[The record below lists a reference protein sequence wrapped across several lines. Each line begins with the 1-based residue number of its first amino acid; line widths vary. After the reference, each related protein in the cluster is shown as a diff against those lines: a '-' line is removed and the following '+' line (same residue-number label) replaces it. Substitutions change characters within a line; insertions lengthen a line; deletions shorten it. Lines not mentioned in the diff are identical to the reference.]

1 LEIEVLAFIQTG
13 GFFMWPLMACSILT
27 LAIILERFWT
37 LRKTGVA
44 PNGLLNDVMMRLR
57 DDRMTLDYIRSMQS
71 KAGLAS
77 IFAAGLLNSKHG
89 RSAMKESVQ
98 EAASHVIHELERFM
112 NTLGTIAAISP
123 LLGLLGTVVGMI
135 KVFAVLM
142 ENGAGNTALLAGGI
156 SEALLTTAAGL
167 GVAIPALIFHR
178 FFSRKIDVLVVTMEQ
193 QSTKLVDALH
203 GDRDKSG
210 AAQ

>member
-1 LEIEVLAFIQTG
+1 VLAFIQTG
-13 GFFMWPLMACSILT
+13 GFFMWPLLACSILA

-37 LRKTGVA
+37 LRKSGVA
-44 PNGLLNDVMMRLR
+44 PKGLLSDVMARLR
-57 DDRMTLDYIRSMQS
+57 DDRMTIEYIRSMQA
-71 KAGLAS
+71 KTGLAS

-89 RSAMKESVQ
+89 RDAMKESVQ

-135 KVFAVLM
+135 KVFSVLM
-142 ENGAGNTALLAGGI
+142 ESGAGNTALLAGGI

-178 FFSRKIDVLVVTMEQ
+178 FFSRRIDELVVTMEQ
-193 QSTKLVDALH
+193 QSTKLIDALH
-203 GDRDKSG
+203 GDRDKAG
-210 AAQ
+210 VAQ

>member
-1 LEIEVLAFIQTG
+1 VLAFIQTG
-13 GFFMWPLMACSILT
+13 GFFMWPILACSIIA

-37 LRKTGVA
+37 LRKSSIA
-44 PNGLLNDVMMRLR
+44 PKTLLSEVMTRLR
-57 DDRMTLDYIRSMQS
+57 DDRMTLDYIRSMQG
-71 KAGLAS
+71 KTGLAS

-135 KVFAVLM
+135 KVFSVLM
-142 ENGAGNTALLAGGI
+142 ESGAGNTALLAGGI

-178 FFSRKIDVLVVTMEQ
+178 FFSRRIDELVVTMEQ
-193 QSTKLVDALH
+193 QSTKLVDTLH
-203 GDRDKSG
+203 GDRDKTG
-210 AAQ
+210 VA

>member
-1 LEIEVLAFIQTG
+1 MLAFIQTG

-44 PNGLLNDVMMRLR
+44 PKGLLADVMTRLR
-57 DDRMTLDYIRSMQS
+57 DDRMTIEYIRSMQS
-71 KAGLAS
+71 RAGLAS

-112 NTLGTIAAISP
+112 NTLGTITAISP

-142 ENGAGNTALLAGGI
+142 ESGAGNTALLAGGI

-178 FFSRKIDVLVVTMEQ
+178 FFSRRIDELVVTMEQ
-193 QSTKLVDALH
+193 QSTKLVDSLY
-203 GDRDKSG
+203 GDHEKSG
-210 AAQ
+210 VAQ

>member
-13 GFFMWPLMACSILT
+13 GFFMWPILACSIIA

-37 LRKTGVA
+37 LRKSSIA
-44 PNGLLNDVMMRLR
+44 PKTLLSEVMTRLR
-57 DDRMTLDYIRSMQS
+57 DDRMTLDYIRSMQG
-71 KAGLAS
+71 KTGLAS

-135 KVFAVLM
+135 KVFSVLM
-142 ENGAGNTALLAGGI
+142 ESGAGNTALLAGGI

-178 FFSRKIDVLVVTMEQ
+178 FFSRRIDELVVTMEQ
-193 QSTKLVDALH
+193 QSTKLVDTLH
-203 GDRDKSG
+203 GDRDKTG
-210 AAQ
+210 VA

>member
-1 LEIEVLAFIQTG
+1 MLAFIQTG
-13 GFFMWPLMACSILT
+13 GYFMWPLIACSILT

-37 LRKTGVA
+37 LRQSDVV
-44 PNGLLNDVMMRLR
+44 PNGLLNEVMTRLR
-57 DDRMTLDYIRSMQS
+57 DDRMSIDYIRSMQS
-71 KAGLAS
+71 RAGLSS

-98 EAASHVIHELERFM
+98 EAASHVIHDLERFM

-123 LLGLLGTVVGMI
+123 LVGLLGTVVGMI
-135 KVFAVLM
+135 KVFSVLM
-142 ENGAGNTALLAGGI
+142 ESGAGNTALLAGGI

-193 QSTKLVDALH
+193 QTTKLVDVLH
-203 GDRDKSG
+203 GDKSKSG

>member
-1 LEIEVLAFIQTG
+1 MLAFIQTG
-13 GFFMWPLMACSILT
+13 GFFMWPLLACSILT
-27 LAIILERFWT
+27 LAIIIERFWT
-37 LRKTGVA
+37 LRKAGVA
-44 PNGLLNDVMMRLR
+44 PKDLLSDVMARLR
-57 DDRMTLDYIRSMQS
+57 DDRMTLDYIRAMQA
-71 KAGLAS
+71 KNGLAS

-89 RSAMKESVQ
+89 RHSMKESVQ

-142 ENGAGNTALLAGGI
+142 ESGAGNTALLAGGI

-178 FFSRKIDVLVVTMEQ
+178 FFSRRIDELVVTMEQ
-193 QSTKLVDALH
+193 QSTKLVDALY

-210 AAQ
+210 VKK

>member
-1 LEIEVLAFIQTG
+1 MLAFIQTG

-37 LRKTGVA
+37 LRKAGVA
-44 PNGLLNDVMMRLR
+44 PNGLLNEVMTRLR
-57 DDRMTLDYIRSMQS
+57 DDRMTIDYIRSMQS
-71 KAGLAS
+71 KAGLSS

-89 RSAMKESVQ
+89 RNAMKESVR

-135 KVFAVLM
+135 KVFSVLM
-142 ENGAGNTALLAGGI
+142 ESGAGNTALLAGGI

-178 FFSRKIDVLVVTMEQ
+178 FFSRRIDVLVVTMEQ
-193 QSTKLVDALH
+193 QSTKLVDSLH
-203 GDRDKSG
+203 SDRDKPG
-210 AAQ
+210 VTK

>member
-1 LEIEVLAFIQTG
+1 MLAFIQTG

-37 LRKTGVA
+37 LRQSGVV
-44 PNGLLNDVMMRLR
+44 PKGLLNEVMTRLR

-71 KAGLAS
+71 KTGLAS

-203 GDRDKSG
+203 GDKSKSG

>member
-1 LEIEVLAFIQTG
+1 MLSFIQTG
-13 GFFMWPLMACSILT
+13 GVFMWPILACSILA
-27 LAIILERFWT
+27 LAIVIERFWT
-37 LRKTGVA
+37 LRKSSIA
-44 PNGLLNDVMMRLR
+44 PKDLLPDVMARLR
-57 DDRMTLDYIRSMQS
+57 DDRMTLDYIRSMQG
-71 KAGLAS
+71 KIGLSS

-89 RSAMKESVQ
+89 RGAMKESVQ
-98 EAASHVIHELERFM
+98 EAASHAIHELERFM

-142 ENGAGNTALLAGGI
+142 ESGAGNTALLAGGI

-178 FFSRKIDVLVVTMEQ
+178 FFSRRIDELVVTMEQ
-193 QSTKLVDALH
+193 QSTKLVDTLYS
-203 GDRDKSG
+203 DRDKAG
-210 AAQ
+210 AVK

>member
-1 LEIEVLAFIQTG
+1 MLAFIQTG
-13 GFFMWPLMACSILT
+13 GFFMWPLLACSILT
-27 LAIILERFWT
+27 LAIIIERFWT
-37 LRKTGVA
+37 LRQSGVA
-44 PNGLLNDVMMRLR
+44 PKGLLSDVMTRLR
-57 DDRMTLDYIRSMQS
+57 DDRMTIEYIRSMQGQT
-71 KAGLAS
+71 GLAS

-135 KVFAVLM
+135 KVFSVLM

-156 SEALLTTAAGL
+156 SEALLSTAAGL

-193 QSTKLVDALH
+193 QSTKLIDSLH
-203 GDRDKSG
+203 GDRDKTG
-210 AAQ
+210 VAQ

>member
-1 LEIEVLAFIQTG
+1 MLAFIQTG

-37 LRKTGVA
+37 LRKSGVV
-44 PNGLLNDVMMRLR
+44 PNGLLNDVMTRLR

-98 EAASHVIHELERFM
+98 E
-112 NTLGTIAAISP
+112 
-123 LLGLLGTVVGMI
+123 
-135 KVFAVLM
+135 
-142 ENGAGNTALLAGGI
+142 
-156 SEALLTTAAGL
+156 
-167 GVAIPALIFHR
+167 
-178 FFSRKIDVLVVTMEQ
+178 
-193 QSTKLVDALH
+193 
-203 GDRDKSG
+203 
-210 AAQ
+210 

>member
-1 LEIEVLAFIQTG
+1 VLAFIQTG

-37 LRKTGVA
+37 LRKSGVV
-44 PNGLLNDVMMRLR
+44 PNGLLSEVMTRLR

-71 KAGLAS
+71 KTGLAS

-203 GDRDKSG
+203 GDKSKSG

>member
-1 LEIEVLAFIQTG
+1 MLAFIQTG
-13 GFFMWPLMACSILT
+13 GFFMWPILACSIIALT
-27 LAIILERFWT
+27 IILERFWT
-37 LRKTGVA
+37 LRKSSIA
-44 PNGLLNDVMMRLR
+44 PKTLLSEVMTRLR
-57 DDRMTLDYIRSMQS
+57 DDRMTLDYIRSMQG
-71 KAGLAS
+71 KTGLAS

-135 KVFAVLM
+135 KVFSVLM
-142 ENGAGNTALLAGGI
+142 ESGAGNTALLAGGI

-178 FFSRKIDVLVVTMEQ
+178 FFSRRIDELVVTMEQ
-193 QSTKLVDALH
+193 QSTKLVDTLH
-203 GDRDKSG
+203 GDRDKTG
-210 AAQ
+210 VA

>member
-1 LEIEVLAFIQTG
+1 MLAFIQTG

-37 LRKTGVA
+37 LRKSGVV
-44 PNGLLNDVMMRLR
+44 PNGLLSDVMTRLR

-71 KAGLAS
+71 KTGLAS

-203 GDRDKSG
+203 GDKSKSG

>member
-1 LEIEVLAFIQTG
+1 MLAFIQTG
-13 GFFMWPLMACSILT
+13 GFFMWPLLACSILT
-27 LAIILERFWT
+27 LAIIIERFWT
-37 LRKTGVA
+37 LRQSHVA
-44 PNGLLNDVMMRLR
+44 PKGLLSDVMSRLR
-57 DDRMTLDYIRSMQS
+57 DDRMTIEYLRSMQGQ
-71 KAGLAS
+71 AGLAS

-89 RSAMKESVQ
+89 RSSMKESIQ

-135 KVFAVLM
+135 KVFSVLM
-142 ENGAGNTALLAGGI
+142 ESGAGNTALLAGGI

-193 QSTKLVDALH
+193 QSTKLIDALH
-203 GDRDKSG
+203 TDREKTG
-210 AAQ
+210 VAQ

>member
-1 LEIEVLAFIQTG
+1 VLAFIQTG

-37 LRKTGVA
+37 LRKAGVA
-44 PNGLLNDVMMRLR
+44 PNGLLNEVMTRLR
-57 DDRMTLDYIRSMQS
+57 DDRMTIDYIRSMQS
-71 KAGLAS
+71 KAGLSS

-89 RSAMKESVQ
+89 RNAMKESVR

-112 NTLGTIAAISP
+112 STLGTIAAISP

-135 KVFAVLM
+135 KVFSVLM
-142 ENGAGNTALLAGGI
+142 ESGAGNTALLAGGI

-178 FFSRKIDVLVVTMEQ
+178 FFSRRIDVLVVTMEQ
-193 QSTKLVDALH
+193 QSTKLVDSLH
-203 GDRDKSG
+203 SDRDKPG
-210 AAQ
+210 VTK

>member
-1 LEIEVLAFIQTG
+1 MLSFIQTG
-13 GFFMWPLMACSILT
+13 GFFMWPLLACSILT

-37 LRKTGVA
+37 LRKNSVA
-44 PNGLLNDVMMRLR
+44 PKGLLSDVMMRLR
-57 DDRMTLDYIRSMQS
+57 DDKMTLDYIRGMQS
-71 KAGLAS
+71 KTGLAS
-77 IFAAGLLNSKHG
+77 IFAAGLVSSKHG
-89 RSAMKESVQ
+89 RGAMKESVQ

-178 FFSRKIDVLVVTMEQ
+178 FFSRRIDELVVTMEQ
-193 QSTKLVDALH
+193 QSTKLVDAIH
-203 GDRDKSG
+203 GDREKAG
-210 AAQ
+210 VAQ

>member
-1 LEIEVLAFIQTG
+1 MLAFIQNG
-13 GFFMWPLMACSILT
+13 GFFMWPLLACSILT
-27 LAIILERFWT
+27 LAIIIERFWT
-37 LRKTGVA
+37 LRKTGVVPA
-44 PNGLLNDVMMRLR
+44 GLLNEVMTRLR
-57 DDRMTLDYIRSMQS
+57 DDKMTVDYIRSMQS
-71 KAGLAS
+71 TAGLPS

-89 RSAMKESVQ
+89 RSSMKESVQ

-112 NTLGTIAAISP
+112 NTLGTIAAIAP

-193 QSTKLVDALH
+193 QSTKLIDTLH
-203 GDRDKSG
+203 GDRDYSG
-210 AAQ
+210 EAQ